1 MKNENLFEALSAR
14 ARSESPPAVDVAG
27 RVIAR
32 LSDSAGRLTAEQN
45 RIERMAEKPL
55 LWLAAASSA
64 FAVSAIVIAIMVY
77 NASTGP
83 LYEISQAIAWV
94 AQ

>member
-1 MKNENLFEALSAR
+1 MKNESLLEALSAR

-27 RVIAR
+27 RIIAR
-32 LSDSAGRLTAEQN
+32 LNASAGHLMMEQN
-45 RIERMAEKPL
+45 LIERMAEKPL

-64 FAVSAIVIAIMVY
+64 LAVPAVVIAIMVY

-94 AQ
+94 VQ

>member
-14 ARSESPPAVDVAG
+14 ARSDSPPAVDVAG

-32 LSDSAGRLTAEQN
+32 LNAEQS
-45 RIERMAEKPL
+45 RIEQLTEKPL

-64 FAVSAIVIAIMVY
+64 FAVSAVVIAIMVY

-94 AQ
+94 VQ

>member
-1 MKNENLFEALSAR
+1 MKNESLFETLSAR
-14 ARSESPPAVDVAG
+14 ARSESPPSVDVAG

-32 LSDSAGRLTAEQN
+32 LNAEQS
-45 RIERMAEKPL
+45 RIEQLAEKPL

-64 FAVSAIVIAIMVY
+64 FAVSAVVIAIMVY
-77 NASTGP
+77 NTSMGP

>member
-1 MKNENLFEALSAR
+1 MKNESLFEALSAR
-14 ARSESPPAVDVAG
+14 ARIESPPKVDVAG
-27 RVIAR
+27 RVIAI
-32 LSDSAGRLTAEQN
+32 LNAEQN

-64 FAVSAIVIAIMVY
+64 LAVPAVVVAIIVY

>member
-14 ARSESPPAVDVAG
+14 ARSESPPTVDVAG

-32 LSDSAGRLTAEQN
+32 LNAQQN

-64 FAVSAIVIAIMVY
+64 FAVSAIVIAIIVY
-77 NASTGP
+77 NASIGP

>member
-1 MKNENLFEALSAR
+1 MKHENLFEALSAK
-14 ARSESPPAVDVAG
+14 ARSESPPSVDVSG
-27 RVIAR
+27 RVIAI
-32 LSDSAGRLTAEQN
+32 LNTEQN
-45 RIERMAEKPL
+45 RIEQLTEKPL

-64 FAVSAIVIAIMVY
+64 FAVSAVVIAIIVY

>member
-14 ARSESPPAVDVAG
+14 ARSEPPPSVDVAG
-27 RVIAR
+27 RVIAI
-32 LSDSAGRLTAEQN
+32 LNTEQN

-64 FAVSAIVIAIMVY
+64 LAVPAVVIAIMVY

-94 AQ
+94 VQ

>member
-1 MKNENLFEALSAR
+1 MKNESLFEALSAR
-14 ARSESPPAVDVAG
+14 ARSESPPSVDVAG
-27 RVIAR
+27 RVITILNA
-32 LSDSAGRLTAEQN
+32 SAGHLTVEQN
-45 RIERMAEKPL
+45 RIEQLTEKPL

-64 FAVSAIVIAIMVY
+64 LAVPAVVVAIMVY

-94 AQ
+94 VQ

>member
-1 MKNENLFEALSAR
+1 MKNESLFEALSAR
-14 ARSESPPAVDVAG
+14 ARSESPPPVDVAD

-32 LSDSAGRLTAEQN
+32 LSTEQS
-45 RIERMAEKPL
+45 RIEKIAEKPL

-64 FAVSAIVIAIMVY
+64 FAVSAVVIAIMVY

>member
-1 MKNENLFEALSAR
+1 MKIESLFEALSMR
-14 ARSESPPAVDVAG
+14 ARSESPPSVDVAG
-27 RVIAR
+27 RVIAI
-32 LSDSAGRLTAEQN
+32 LNAEQN

-64 FAVSAIVIAIMVY
+64 LAVPAVIVAIMVY

>member
-1 MKNENLFEALSAR
+1 MKNENLFEALAAR
-14 ARSESPPAVDVAG
+14 ARSESPPSVDVAG
-27 RVIAR
+27 RVVAR
-32 LSDSAGRLTAEQN
+32 LSAEQN

-64 FAVSAIVIAIMVY
+64 FAVSAVVIAIIVY
-77 NASTGP
+77 NASIGP

-94 AQ
+94 VQ

>member
-1 MKNENLFEALSAR
+1 MKNESLFEALSAR
-14 ARSESPPAVDVAG
+14 ARSESPPSVNVAG
-27 RVIAR
+27 RVIAI
-32 LSDSAGRLTAEQN
+32 LNAEQN

-55 LWLAAASSA
+55 LWLAAASA
-64 FAVSAIVIAIMVY
+64 ALAVPAVVIAIMVY

-83 LYEISQAIAWV
+83 LYEISQAISWV

>member
-1 MKNENLFEALSAR
+1 MKNESFLEALFAR
-14 ARSESPPAVDVAG
+14 ARSESPPSVDVAG

-32 LSDSAGRLTAEQN
+32 LNAEQN
-45 RIERMAEKPL
+45 RIERMVEKPL

-64 FAVSAIVIAIMVY
+64 LAVPAVVIAIMVY
-77 NASTGP
+77 NAATGP

-94 AQ
+94 VQ

>member
-1 MKNENLFEALSAR
+1 MKNESLFEALSAR
-14 ARSESPPAVDVAG
+14 ARGESPPSVDVAG
-27 RVIAR
+27 RVIAI
-32 LSDSAGRLTAEQN
+32 LNAEQN

-55 LWLAAASSA
+55 LWLAAASA
-64 FAVSAIVIAIMVY
+64 ALAVPAVVVAIIVY

>member
-1 MKNENLFEALSAR
+1 MKNENLFETLAAR
-14 ARSESPPAVDVAG
+14 ARSESPPSVDVAG

-32 LSDSAGRLTAEQN
+32 LSTEQS
-45 RIERMAEKPL
+45 RIEKMAEKPL

-64 FAVSAIVIAIMVY
+64 FAVSAVVIAIMVY

-94 AQ
+94 VQ

>member
-1 MKNENLFEALSAR
+1 MKNENLFEALAAR
-14 ARSESPPAVDVAG
+14 ARSDSPPAVDVAG

-32 LSDSAGRLTAEQN
+32 LSTEQN

-55 LWLAAASSA
+55 LWLAAASSV
-64 FAVSAIVIAIMVY
+64 FAVSAVVIAIMVY

>member
-1 MKNENLFEALSAR
+1 MKNENLLEALSAR
-14 ARSESPPAVDVAG
+14 ARDESPPAVDVAD

-32 LSDSAGRLTAEQN
+32 LHASAGRLTAEQN
-45 RIERMAEKPL
+45 LIERITEKPL
-55 LWLAAASSA
+55 LWLAAISSA
-64 FAVSAIVIAIMVY
+64 LAVPAVVIAIMVY

-83 LYEISQAIAWV
+83 LYEFSQAISWV

>member
-1 MKNENLFEALSAR
+1 MKNESLFEALTAR
-14 ARSESPPAVDVAG
+14 ARSESPPSVDVAG

-32 LSDSAGRLTAEQN
+32 LNAKQN

-64 FAVSAIVIAIMVY
+64 FAVPAVIVAIMVY

-94 AQ
+94 VQ

>member
-1 MKNENLFEALSAR
+1 MKNESLFEALSAR
-14 ARSESPPAVDVAG
+14 ARNESPPSVDVAG
-27 RVIAR
+27 RVIAI
-32 LSDSAGRLTAEQN
+32 LNAEQN

-64 FAVSAIVIAIMVY
+64 FAVPAVIVAIMVY

-83 LYEISQAIAWV
+83 LYEISQAISWV

>member
-1 MKNENLFEALSAR
+1 MKNESYLEALSAR
-14 ARSESPPAVDVAG
+14 ARSDSPPKVDVAG

-32 LSDSAGRLTAEQN
+32 LYAEQN
-45 RIERMAEKPL
+45 RAERMAEKPL
-55 LWLAAASSA
+55 LWLAAVSSA
-64 FAVSAIVIAIMVY
+64 LAVPAVVIAIMVY

>member
-1 MKNENLFEALSAR
+1 MKNENLFEALAAR
-14 ARSESPPAVDVAG
+14 ARSESPPSVDVAG

-32 LSDSAGRLTAEQN
+32 LNAQQN
-45 RIERMAEKPL
+45 RIEQLTEKPL

-64 FAVSAIVIAIMVY
+64 FAVSAAVIAVMVY

-94 AQ
+94 VQ

>member
-1 MKNENLFEALSAR
+1 MRNENILEALSAR
-14 ARSESPPAVDVAG
+14 ARNESPPAVDVAD

-32 LSDSAGRLTAEQN
+32 LHAEQN
-45 RIERMAEKPL
+45 LIERITEKPL
-55 LWLAAASSA
+55 LWLAAISSA
-64 FAVSAIVIAIMVY
+64 LAVPAVVIAIMVY

-83 LYEISQAIAWV
+83 LYEFSRAISWV

>member
-14 ARSESPPAVDVAG
+14 ARSESPPSVDVAG

-32 LSDSAGRLTAEQN
+32 LNAQQS
-45 RIERMAEKPL
+45 RIEQMSEKPL

-64 FAVSAIVIAIMVY
+64 FAVSAVVIAIMVY

-94 AQ
+94 VQ

>member
-1 MKNENLFEALSAR
+1 MKNDSFLEALSAR

-32 LSDSAGRLTAEQN
+32 LSTEQN
-45 RIERMAEKPL
+45 RIERMTEKPL

-64 FAVSAIVIAIMVY
+64 LAVPAVVIAIMVY

>member
-1 MKNENLFEALSAR
+1 MKNESLFEALSAR
-14 ARSESPPAVDVAG
+14 ARSESPPSVDVSG
-27 RVIAR
+27 RVIAI
-32 LSDSAGRLTAEQN
+32 LNTSTGRLTAEQN

-64 FAVSAIVIAIMVY
+64 LAVPAVVIAIIVY

>member
-1 MKNENLFEALSAR
+1 MKNGNLFEALSAR
-14 ARSESPPAVDVAG
+14 ARSESPPSVDVAG

-32 LSDSAGRLTAEQN
+32 LSTEQN
-45 RIERMAEKPL
+45 RIEQLTEKPL

-64 FAVSAIVIAIMVY
+64 FAVSAVVIAIIVY

-94 AQ
+94 VQ

>member
-1 MKNENLFEALSAR
+1 MKNESLFEALSAR
-14 ARSESPPAVDVAG
+14 ARSESPPSVDVAG
-27 RVIAR
+27 WVIAI
-32 LSDSAGRLTAEQN
+32 LNAEQN
-45 RIERMAEKPL
+45 RIEQLTEKPL

-64 FAVSAIVIAIMVY
+64 LAVPAVVVAIMVY

>member
-1 MKNENLFEALSAR
+1 MKNKSLFEALSAR
-14 ARSESPPAVDVAG
+14 ARSESPPSVDVAG
-27 RVIAR
+27 RVIAI
-32 LSDSAGRLTAEQN
+32 LNAEQN
-45 RIERMAEKPL
+45 RIEQLTEKPL

-64 FAVSAIVIAIMVY
+64 LAAPAVVAAIMVY